1 MIRCTRHMFPTQK
14 DNIYKSMNQFSQAN
28 STLHLPRQ
36 RGEFRKNYRPTGLR
50 VIHEKQTACVHRIYV
65 YIYIYRLQEAHR
77 ISAIQIVSKLKPVSC
92 NNYYMYS
99 LCISVLSYQSYG
111 SQEEIVHFFYILQRM
126 CFTCMHFL
134 IISLIMYVYIT
145 NFEAVR

>member
-1 MIRCTRHMFPTQK
+1 MY
-14 DNIYKSMNQFSQAN
+14 IY
-28 STLHLPRQ
+28 
-36 RGEFRKNYRPTGLR
+36 
-50 VIHEKQTACVHRIYV
+50 IYV

-77 ISAIQIVSKLKPVSC
+77 ISAMEIVSKLKPVSC

-99 LCISVLSYQSYG
+99 LCVSVLSYQSYG

-126 CFTCMHFL
+126 CFTCMHSL

>member
-1 MIRCTRHMFPTQK
+1 MFICFLRKRIIYIKAWTNFHKRTQRY
-14 DNIYKSMNQFSQAN
+14 IYRDREESFEKITVQPVYALSM
-28 STLHLPRQ
+28 
-36 RGEFRKNYRPTGLR
+36 KN
-50 VIHEKQTACVHRIYV
+50 KQLV
-65 YIYIYRLQEAHR
+65 YIGSMCIYIYRLQEAHR
-77 ISAIQIVSKLKPVSC
+77 ISAMQIVSKLKPVSC

-99 LCISVLSYQSYG
+99 LCVSVLSYQSYG
-111 SQEEIVHFFYILQRM
+111 SQKEIVHFFYILQRM